1 MKRISVIVPCLN
13 EQEVIPVYYQTMVPV
28 MGKMKD
34 TEFELLFID
43 DGSDDRTLDIL
54 RELNKKD
61 KRCRYLSFTR
71 NFGKEAAIYA
81 GLEHA
86 KGDYIAV
93 MDVDLQDPPRLLPLM
108 YEELKKGEYD
118 CVAARRVD
126 RTGEKKIRS
135 FLSGMFY
142 KVINRISRVQL
153 VEGARDFRMMRQ
165 EMARAVL
172 KMKEYNRFSKG
183 MFGWGGF
190 RTKWLEYHNVERA
203 AGETKWSVRKLFRYS
218 LDGILGFSTLPLSLS
233 SFGGIFFCGA
243 AFLTI
248 CFLVIRYLI
257 WHDPVQGWTTL
268 MCAIFFI
275 GGIQLLCVGILG
287 QYLARAYMEVKNR
300 PIYLLKEKNEDEDIN
315 LPFCL
320 VWGGIGVAWMWKIYP
335 LIRRKLETP
344 VLTGPNTAMRVFL
357 VFMVCSQVLTG
368 AALLRMH
375 ERQSRNV
382 EENVVES
389 VLDQCFPDQTL
400 Q

>member
-28 MGKMKD
+28 MEKMKD
-34 TEFELLFID
+34 AEFELLFID
-43 DGSDDRTLDIL
+43 DGSDDRTLHIL

-108 YEELKKGEYD
+108 YEELQKGEYD

-153 VEGARDFRMMRQ
+153 VEGARDFRMMRR

-183 MFGWGGF
+183 MFGWVGF

-203 AGETKWSVRKLFRYS
+203 AGETKWSVRKLLRYS
-218 LDGILGFSTLPLSLS
+218 LDGILGFSTFPLSLS
-233 SFGGIFFCGA
+233 SVGGIFFCGA

-257 WHDPVQGWTTL
+257 WHDPVQGRTTL

-300 PIYLLKEKNEDEDIN
+300 PIYLLKEKNEDE
-315 LPFCL
+315 
-320 VWGGIGVAWMWKIYP
+320 
-335 LIRRKLETP
+335 
-344 VLTGPNTAMRVFL
+344 
-357 VFMVCSQVLTG
+357 
-368 AALLRMH
+368 
-375 ERQSRNV
+375 
-382 EENVVES
+382 EEKGKKK
-389 VLDQCFPDQTL
+389 
-400 Q
+400 